1 MSLTQPVYADHIHYQ
16 IKQLEMDNQ
25 VERENVSSLQQEVN
39 MLQIEVMSMEGRLE
53 GEHQRMNKK
62 SRRSLDKLHSS
73 K

>member
-1 MSLTQPVYADHIHYQ
+1 
-16 IKQLEMDNQ
+16 MDNQ